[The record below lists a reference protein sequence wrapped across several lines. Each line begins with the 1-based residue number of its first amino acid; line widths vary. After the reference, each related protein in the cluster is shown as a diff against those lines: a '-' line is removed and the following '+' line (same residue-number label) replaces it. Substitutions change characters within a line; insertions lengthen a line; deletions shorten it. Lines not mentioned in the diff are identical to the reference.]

1 MSAGP
6 FQVARY
12 KADDDTTIAPI
23 RVQPETLSL
32 TVNAQANSSIAEAST
47 TKYYCRSSGGCR
59 EIGMRAR
66 RVNFKFDTAP
76 TPYKQDAILSLPWFD
91 PATFT
96 SIAGGNTGTY
106 IVNGQSH
113 DIKVVSTDREC
124 GKGNN

>member
-6 FQVARY
+6 FETARY
-12 KADDDTTIAPI
+12 KADDGTTIAPI
-23 RVQPETLSL
+23 RVQPETKSL
-32 TVNAQANSSIAEAST
+32 TINSQANSSIPEAAT

-66 RVNFKFDTAP
+66 RVNFKFITAP

-91 PATFT
+91 PDTFT
-96 SIAGGNTGTY
+96 AITGDSTGTY
-106 IVNGQSH
+106 IVNGTAE